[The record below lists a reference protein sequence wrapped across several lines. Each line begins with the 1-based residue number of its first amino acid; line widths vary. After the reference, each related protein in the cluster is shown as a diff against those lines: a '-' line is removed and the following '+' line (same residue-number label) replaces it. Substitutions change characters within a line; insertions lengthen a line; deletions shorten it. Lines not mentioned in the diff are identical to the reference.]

1 MKCSHCQLEFKESEL
16 FKEVINHKEL
26 YFCCTGCARVYALLL
41 DLNLES
47 FYDKLNDSTLA
58 PVTPQDSMS
67 ALELEQALEENN
79 KGDFILNLLLEKTH
93 CNACLWLN
101 QKVLER
107 LKGVKKVSVNFT
119 THHLQIVFDKSLNPK
134 EIVQKIESLGYGAK
148 IYNAKNY
155 ALKAQKEQRSYLLT
169 LSVGFFA
176 TMNLMF
182 IAIAK
187 YASYG
192 GASYGGASY
201 GGASYGGA
209 SYGAGMDKLMQ
220 RNLDLVSL
228 FLSLLVLVVVGR
240 FFIKGAFYGL
250 KNGVLGMDLSVSFG
264 ALSAFVYSI
273 YAMLVSQETYFE
285 ASSTILTLVFG
296 SKFLELKAKL
306 FANEKCLALESHEI
320 HSVIVVE
327 NGKQIEKH
335 PKDVAIG
342 SVVLVPSGAKIAL
355 DGVLL
360 NHASVDAS
368 LISGEFKPLELGVN
382 DQILGGYVNVGVPF
396 SYQVSA
402 DFQNSRLSSLLE
414 TLKKS
419 FLEKPLIE
427 SSANKIADIFSK
439 AVLFLAFI
447 SFLLWQFGLGGN
459 FEKALMVC
467 ISVLVISCPCAFAL
481 ATPIAL
487 VIGVFKN
494 PLIVFKEALFLE
506 TLAKVKK
513 IFIDKT
519 GTLTQKE
526 VLLKEKIIY
535 EEFDERLLKSLL
547 KVREH
552 LAHSAILK
560 SLDSDEVSLEKIEF
574 FAHGLKAN
582 YHNETLLVG
591 SLKFLNAMGVNIKAK
606 ESANIMVGFAKNKT
620 LCALFILE
628 ERLKNNAKEVIQFL
642 QNKGLELEILSGDN
656 ESSVK
661 ECAKKLGISNYHANL
676 TPEDKAQIINSYK
689 GVCAMIGDGNN
700 DALALKQASVSLG
713 FEKSALSKSACD
725 ILLLEENLSLL
736 RKAFDNA
743 QKVYQ
748 VVLQNIVLSLIYNAI
763 LIPVA
768 MLGYINPLIAS
779 LSMSAS
785 SLLVVLNSLR
795 LKRS

>member
-119 THHLQIVFDKSLNPK
+119 THHLQIVFEKSLNPK
-134 EIVQKIESLGYGAK
+134 EIIQKIESLGYGAK
-148 IYNAKNY
+148 IYNAQNY
-155 ALKAQKEQRSYLLT
+155 TLKAQKEQRSYLLT

-192 GASYGGASY
+192 SASYGSASYGGANY
-201 GGASYGGA
+201 GS
-209 SYGAGMDKLMQ
+209 GMDKLMQ

-264 ALSAFVYSI
+264 ALSAFIYSV

-296 SKFLELKAKL
+296 SKFLELKARL

-327 NGKQIEKH
+327 NGKQTEKH

-342 SVVLVPSGAKIAL
+342 SVVWVPSGAKIAL

-382 DQILGGYVNVGVPF
+382 DPILGGYVNVGVPF

-402 DFQNSRLSSLLE
+402 NFQNSRLSGLLE
-414 TLKKS
+414 ALKKS

-427 SSANKIADIFSK
+427 SSANQIADIFSK
-439 AVLFLAFI
+439 AVLFLAFV

-535 EEFDERLLKSLL
+535 EKFDGRFLKSLL
-547 KVREH
+547 KTREH
-552 LAHSAILK
+552 LAHNAILK
-560 SLDSDEVSLEKIEF
+560 TLDGDEVNLEKIEF
-574 FAHGLKAN
+574 FAHGLKAS
-582 YHNETLLVG
+582 YQNETLLVG

-628 ERLKNNAKEVIQFL
+628 ERLKANAKEVVQAL

-661 ECAKKLGISNYHANL
+661 ECAKKLGISKYHANL
-676 TPEDKAQIINSYK
+676 TPEDKAQTISSYK

-713 FEKSALSKSACD
+713 FEKSALSKSTCD
-725 ILLLEENLSLL
+725 ILLLEEDLSLL
-736 RKAFDNA
+736 EKAFHNA

-795 LKRS
+795 LKRT

>member
-16 FKEVINHKEL
+16 FKEVIHHKEL
-26 YFCCTGCARVYALLL
+26 HFCCTGCARVYALLL

-58 PVTPQDSMS
+58 PVTPQDSMN

-192 GASYGGASY
+192 GASYG
-201 GGASYGGA
+201 
-209 SYGAGMDKLMQ
+209 AGMDKLMQ

-264 ALSAFVYSI
+264 ALSAFVYSL

-296 SKFLELKAKL
+296 SKFLELKARL

-360 NHASVDAS
+360 NSASVDAS

-402 DFQNSRLSSLLE
+402 NFQNSRLSGLLE

-547 KVREH
+547 KTREH

-560 SLDSDEVSLEKIEF
+560 TLDGDEVHLEQIEF

-582 YHNETLLVG
+582 YQNETLLVG
-591 SLKFLNAMGVNIKAK
+591 SLKFLNAMGVDIKAK

-628 ERLKNNAKEVIQFL
+628 ERLKNNAKEVIQAL
-642 QNKGLELEILSGDN
+642 QNQGLELEILSGDN

-661 ECAKKLGISNYHANL
+661 ECAKKLGISKYHAHL
-676 TPEDKAQIINSYK
+676 TPEDKAQIISSYQ

-725 ILLLEENLSLL
+725 ILLLEEDLSLL
-736 RKAFDNA
+736 EKAFHNA

>member
-58 PVTPQDSMS
+58 PVTPQDSMSASMS

-192 GASYGGASY
+192 SASYGGASY
-201 GGASYGGA
+201 GI
-209 SYGAGMDKLMQ
+209 GMDKLMQ

-285 ASSTILTLVFG
+285 ASSAILTLVFG
-296 SKFLELKAKL
+296 SKFLELKARL

-355 DGVLL
+355 DGALL
-360 NHASVDAS
+360 NNASVDAS

-382 DQILGGYVNVGVPF
+382 DPILGGYVNVGVPF

-402 DFQNSRLSSLLE
+402 NFQNSRLSSLLE

-547 KVREH
+547 KTREH

-560 SLDSDEVSLEKIEF
+560 SLDSDEVHLEKIEF

-628 ERLKNNAKEVIQFL
+628 ERLKNNAKEVIQAL

-661 ECAKKLGISNYHANL
+661 ECAKKLGISNYCANL
-676 TPEDKAQIINSYK
+676 TPEDKAQIISSYK

-725 ILLLEENLSLL
+725 ILLLEEDLSLL
-736 RKAFDNA
+736 KKAFDNA

-779 LSMSAS
+779 LSMSGS

>member
-192 GASYGGASY
+192 S
-201 GGASYGGA
+201 ASYGGA

-240 FFIKGAFYGL
+240 FFIKGAFYGI

-264 ALSAFVYSI
+264 ALSAFVYSL

-296 SKFLELKAKL
+296 SKFLELKARL

-327 NGKQIEKH
+327 KDKQIEKH

-342 SVVLVPSGAKIAL
+342 SVVWVPSGAKIAL

-360 NHASVDAS
+360 NNASVDAS

-382 DQILGGYVNVGVPF
+382 DLILGGYVNVGVPF

-402 DFQNSRLSSLLE
+402 TFQNSRLSSLLE

-547 KVREH
+547 KTREH

-560 SLDSDEVSLEKIEF
+560 SLDSDEVHLETIEF

-591 SLKFLNAMGVNIKAK
+591 SLKFLNAMGVNIRAK

-628 ERLKNNAKEVIQFL
+628 ERLKNNAKEVIQAL

-661 ECAKKLGISNYHANL
+661 ECAKKLGISKYHAHL
-676 TPEDKAQIINSYK
+676 TPEDKAQIISSYK
-689 GVCAMIGDGNN
+689 GVCAMVGDGNN

-725 ILLLEENLSLL
+725 ILLLEEDLSLL
-736 RKAFDNA
+736 KKAFDNA

-768 MLGYINPLIAS
+768 MLGCINPLIAS

>member
-16 FKEVINHKEL
+16 FKETINHKEL
-26 YFCCTGCARVYALLL
+26 HFCCTGCARVYALLL

-58 PVTPQDSMS
+58 PITPQDSMS

-79 KGDFILNLLLEKTH
+79 EGELILNLLLEKTH

-134 EIVQKIESLGYGAK
+134 EIIQKIESLGYGAK
-148 IYNAKNY
+148 IYNAQNY
-155 ALKAQKEQRSYLLT
+155 TLKAQKEQRSYLLT

-192 GASYGGASY
+192 S
-201 GGASYGGA
+201 A
-209 SYGAGMDKLMQ
+209 SYGAASYSSGMDKLMQ

-264 ALSAFVYSI
+264 ALSAFVYSL

-296 SKFLELKAKL
+296 SKFLELKARL

-342 SVVLVPSGAKIAL
+342 SVVWVPSGAKIAL

-360 NHASVDAS
+360 NNASVDAS

-382 DQILGGYVNVGVPF
+382 DPILGGYVNVGVPF

-402 DFQNSRLSSLLE
+402 NFQNSRLSSLLE

-427 SSANKIADIFSK
+427 SSANQIADIFSK
-439 AVLFLAFI
+439 AVLFLAFV

-535 EEFDERLLKSLL
+535 EEFDGRLLKSLL
-547 KVREH
+547 KTREH

-560 SLDSDEVSLEKIEF
+560 SLHGDEVDLEKIEF
-574 FAHGLKAN
+574 FAHGLKAS
-582 YHNETLLVG
+582 YQNETLLVG
-591 SLKFLNAMGVNIKAK
+591 SLKFLKSMGVDLKVE

-628 ERLKNNAKEVIQFL
+628 ERLKANAKEVIQAL

-661 ECAKKLGISNYHANL
+661 ECAKKLGISKYHAHL
-676 TPEDKAQIINSYK
+676 TPEDKAQIVRSYK
-689 GVCAMIGDGNN
+689 GVCAMVGDGNN

-725 ILLLEENLSLL
+725 ILLLEEDLSLL
-736 RKAFDNA
+736 EKAFDNA

-779 LSMSAS
+779 LSMSGS

>member
-16 FKEVINHKEL
+16 FKETINHKEL
-26 YFCCTGCARVYALLL
+26 HFCCAGCARVYALLL

-134 EIVQKIESLGYGAK
+134 EIIQKIESLGYGAK
-148 IYNAKNY
+148 IYNVQNY
-155 ALKAQKEQRSYLLT
+155 TLKAQKEQRSYLLT

-192 GASYGGASY
+192 S
-201 GGASYGGA
+201 
-209 SYGAGMDKLMQ
+209 GMDKLMQ

-296 SKFLELKAKL
+296 SKFLELKARL

-342 SVVLVPSGAKIAL
+342 SVVWVPSGAKIAL

-360 NHASVDAS
+360 NSASVDAS

-382 DQILGGYVNVGVPF
+382 DPILGGYVNVGVPF

-402 DFQNSRLSSLLE
+402 TFQNSRLSSLLE

-427 SSANKIADIFSK
+427 SSTNKIADIFSK
-439 AVLFLAFI
+439 AVLFLAFV

-526 VLLKEKIIY
+526 VLLKEKIIH

-547 KVREH
+547 KTREH
-552 LAHSAILK
+552 LAHNAILK
-560 SLDSDEVSLEKIEF
+560 TLDGDEVNLEKIEF

-582 YHNETLLVG
+582 YQNETLLVG
-591 SLKFLNAMGVNIKAK
+591 SLKFLKSMGVDLKVK

-620 LCALFILE
+620 LYALFILE
-628 ERLKNNAKEVIQFL
+628 ERLKANAKEVIQAL

-661 ECAKKLGISNYHANL
+661 ECAKKLGISKYHAHL
-676 TPEDKAQIINSYK
+676 TPEDKAQIISSYK
-689 GVCAMIGDGNN
+689 GVCAMVGDGNN

-725 ILLLEENLSLL
+725 ILLLEEDLSLL
-736 RKAFDNA
+736 EKAFDNA

>member
-79 KGDFILNLLLEKTH
+79 KSDFILNLLLEKTH

-192 GASYGGASY
+192 GASYGS
-201 GGASYGGA
+201 A

-296 SKFLELKAKL
+296 SKFLELKARL

-327 NGKQIEKH
+327 KDKQIEKH

-360 NHASVDAS
+360 DHASVDAS

-402 DFQNSRLSSLLE
+402 NFQNSRLSGLLE

-526 VLLKEKIIY
+526 VLLKERIIY

-547 KVREH
+547 KTREH

-560 SLDSDEVSLEKIEF
+560 SLDSDEVHLEKIEF
-574 FAHGLKAN
+574 FAHGMKAN

-591 SLKFLNAMGVNIKAK
+591 SLKFLNAMGVNIRAK
-606 ESANIMVGFAKNKT
+606 ESTNIMVGFAKNKT

-628 ERLKNNAKEVIQFL
+628 ERLKNNAKEVIQAL
-642 QNKGLELEILSGDN
+642 QNKDLELEILSGDN

-676 TPEDKAQIINSYK
+676 TPEDKAQIISSYK

-725 ILLLEENLSLL
+725 ILLLEEDLSLL
-736 RKAFDNA
+736 KKAFDNA

>member
-16 FKEVINHKEL
+16 FKETINHKEL
-26 YFCCTGCARVYALLL
+26 HFCCAGCARVYALLL

-67 ALELEQALEENN
+67 ALELEQALEEDN
-79 KGDFILNLLLEKTH
+79 KSDFILNLLLEKTH

-107 LKGVKKVSVNFT
+107 LSGVKKVSVNFT

-134 EIVQKIESLGYGAK
+134 EIIQKIESLGYGAK

-192 GASYGGASY
+192 SASYGGAGY
-201 GGASYGGA
+201 GS
-209 SYGAGMDKLMQ
+209 GMDKLMQ

-264 ALSAFVYSI
+264 ALSAFVYSV

-296 SKFLELKAKL
+296 SKFLELKARL
-306 FANEKCLALESHEI
+306 FANEKCMALESHEI

-327 NGKQIEKH
+327 NGKQTEKH
-335 PKDVAIG
+335 PKDVAID
-342 SVVLVPSGAKIAL
+342 SVVWVPSGVKIAL

-360 NHASVDAS
+360 NNASVDAS

-382 DQILGGYVNVGVPF
+382 DPILGGYVNVGVPF

-402 DFQNSRLSSLLE
+402 TFQNSRLSGLLE

-447 SFLLWQFGLGGN
+447 SFLLWQFGLGGD

-547 KVREH
+547 KTREH

-560 SLDSDEVSLEKIEF
+560 SLDGDEVSLEKIEF
-574 FAHGLKAN
+574 FAHGLKAS
-582 YHNETLLVG
+582 YQNETLLVG
-591 SLKFLNAMGVNIKAK
+591 SLKFLNAMGVDIKTK

-628 ERLKNNAKEVIQFL
+628 ERLKANAKEVIQAL
-642 QNKGLELEILSGDN
+642 QNQGLELEILSGDN

-661 ECAKKLGISNYHANL
+661 ECAKKLGISKYHAHL
-676 TPEDKAQIINSYK
+676 TPEDKAQTISSYK
-689 GVCAMIGDGNN
+689 GVCAMVGDGNN

-725 ILLLEENLSLL
+725 ILLLEEDLSLL
-736 RKAFDNA
+736 KKAFDNA

-779 LSMSAS
+779 LSMSGS

>member
-16 FKEVINHKEL
+16 FKETINYKEL
-26 YFCCTGCARVYALLL
+26 HFCCAGCARVYALLT

-58 PVTPQDSMS
+58 PVTPQDPMNI
-67 ALELEQALEENN
+67 LELEQALEENN
-79 KGDFILNLLLEKTH
+79 KGELILNLLLEKTH

-119 THHLQIVFDKSLNPK
+119 THHLQIVFEKSLNPK
-134 EIVQKIESLGYGAK
+134 EIIQKIESLGYGAK
-148 IYNAKNY
+148 IYNAQNY
-155 ALKAQKEQRSYLLT
+155 TLKAQKEQRSYLLT

-192 GASYGGASY
+192 SASYGGAGY
-201 GGASYGGA
+201 GS
-209 SYGAGMDKLMQ
+209 GMDKLMQ

-296 SKFLELKAKL
+296 SKFLELKARL

-342 SVVLVPSGAKIAL
+342 SVVWVPSGAKIAL

-360 NHASVDAS
+360 NSASVDAS

-382 DQILGGYVNVGVPF
+382 DPILGGYVNVGVPF

-439 AVLFLAFI
+439 AVLFLAFV
-447 SFLLWQFGLGGN
+447 SFLLWQFGLRGN

-526 VLLKEKIIY
+526 VLLKEKIIH

-547 KVREH
+547 KTREH

-560 SLDSDEVSLEKIEF
+560 TLNGDEVDLEKIEF

-582 YHNETLLVG
+582 YQNETLLVG
-591 SLKFLNAMGVNIKAK
+591 SLKFLKSMGVDLKVK

-628 ERLKNNAKEVIQFL
+628 ERLKANAKEVIQAL

-661 ECAKKLGISNYHANL
+661 ECAKKLGISKYHAHL
-676 TPEDKAQIINSYK
+676 TPEDKAQIISSYQ

-725 ILLLEENLSLL
+725 ILLLEEDLSLL
-736 RKAFDNA
+736 EKAFDNA

-795 LKRS
+795 LKRT

>member
-16 FKEVINHKEL
+16 FKEVIHHKEL

-107 LKGVKKVSVNFT
+107 LGGVKKVSVNFT

-155 ALKAQKEQRSYLLT
+155 TLKAQKEQRSYLLT

-187 YASYG
+187 Y
-192 GASYGGASY
+192 
-201 GGASYGGA
+201 A

-264 ALSAFVYSI
+264 ALSAFVYSL

-296 SKFLELKAKL
+296 SKFLELKARL

-342 SVVLVPSGAKIAL
+342 SVVWVPSGAKIAL

-360 NHASVDAS
+360 NSTSVDAS
-368 LISGEFKPLELGVN
+368 LISGEFKPLELEVN
-382 DQILGGYVNVGVPF
+382 DQILGGYVNAGVPF

-447 SFLLWQFGLGGN
+447 SFLLWQFDLGGN

-547 KVREH
+547 KTREH

-628 ERLKNNAKEVIQFL
+628 ERLKNNAKEVVQFL

-676 TPEDKAQIINSYK
+676 TPEDKAQIISSYK

-725 ILLLEENLSLL
+725 ILLLEEDLSLL
-736 RKAFDNA
+736 KKAFDNA

>member
-16 FKEVINHKEL
+16 FKETINHKEL
-26 YFCCTGCARVYALLL
+26 HFCCAGCARVYALLA

-58 PVTPQDSMS
+58 PVTPQDPMNI
-67 ALELEQALEENN
+67 LELEQALEENN

-107 LKGVKKVSVNFT
+107 LSGVKKVSVNFT

-134 EIVQKIESLGYGAK
+134 EIIQKIESLGYGAK
-148 IYNAKNY
+148 IYNAQNY

-192 GASYGGASY
+192 SASYGGASY
-201 GGASYGGA
+201 GT
-209 SYGAGMDKLMQ
+209 GMDKLMQ

-264 ALSAFVYSI
+264 ALSAFVYSV

-296 SKFLELKAKL
+296 SKFLELKARL

-327 NGKQIEKH
+327 NGKQVEKH

-342 SVVLVPSGAKIAL
+342 SVVWVPSGAKIAL

-360 NHASVDAS
+360 NSASVDAS
-368 LISGEFKPLELGVN
+368 LISGEFKPLELEVN
-382 DQILGGYVNVGVPF
+382 DPILGGYVNVGVPF

-402 DFQNSRLSSLLE
+402 TFQNSRLSSLLE

-427 SSANKIADIFSK
+427 SSANQIADIFSK
-439 AVLFLAFI
+439 AVLFLAFV
-447 SFLLWQFGLGGN
+447 SFLLWQFGLGGS

-547 KVREH
+547 KTREH

-560 SLDSDEVSLEKIEF
+560 SLHGDEVDLEQIEF

-582 YHNETLLVG
+582 YQNETLLVG

-628 ERLKNNAKEVIQFL
+628 ERLKANAKEVIQAL
-642 QNKGLELEILSGDN
+642 QNQGLELEILSGDN

-661 ECAKKLGISNYHANL
+661 ECAKKLGISKYHANL
-676 TPEDKAQIINSYK
+676 TPEDKAQIISSYQ
-689 GVCAMIGDGNN
+689 GVCAMVGDGNN

-725 ILLLEENLSLL
+725 ILLLEEDLSLL
-736 RKAFDNA
+736 EKAFDNA

>member
-26 YFCCTGCARVYALLL
+26 HFCCAGCARVYALLL

-192 GASYGGASY
+192 SASYGGASY
-201 GGASYGGA
+201 GTS
-209 SYGAGMDKLMQ
+209 MDKLMQ

-296 SKFLELKAKL
+296 SKFLELKARL

-342 SVVLVPSGAKIAL
+342 SVVWVPSGAKIAL

-360 NHASVDAS
+360 NSASVDAS

-382 DQILGGYVNVGVPF
+382 DPILGGYVNVGVPF

-402 DFQNSRLSSLLE
+402 TFQNSRLSGLLE

-427 SSANKIADIFSK
+427 SSANQIADIFSK
-439 AVLFLAFI
+439 AVLFLAFV
-447 SFLLWQFGLGGN
+447 SFLLWQFGLGGD

-535 EEFDERLLKSLL
+535 KEFDGRLLKSLL

-552 LAHSAILK
+552 LAHNAILK
-560 SLDSDEVSLEKIEF
+560 TLDSDEVNLEQIEF

-582 YHNETLLVG
+582 YQNETLLVG
-591 SLKFLNAMGVNIKAK
+591 SLKFLNAMGVNIKTK

-628 ERLKNNAKEVIQFL
+628 ERLKANAKEVVQAL

-661 ECAKKLGISNYHANL
+661 ECAKKLGISKYHAHL
-676 TPEDKAQIINSYK
+676 TPEDKAQIVSSYK

-725 ILLLEENLSLL
+725 ILLLEEDLSLL
-736 RKAFDNA
+736 EKAFHNA

-779 LSMSAS
+779 LSMSGS

>member
-58 PVTPQDSMS
+58 PVAPQDSMS

-79 KGDFILNLLLEKTH
+79 KSDFILNLLLEKTH

-192 GASYGGASY
+192 GASYGST
-201 GGASYGGA
+201 
-209 SYGAGMDKLMQ
+209 SYGASMDKLMQ

-296 SKFLELKAKL
+296 SKFLELKARL

-327 NGKQIEKH
+327 NGKQTEKH

-360 NHASVDAS
+360 DHASVDAS
-368 LISGEFKPLELGVN
+368 LISGEFKPLELEVN

-547 KVREH
+547 KTREH

-560 SLDSDEVSLEKIEF
+560 SLDSDEVHLEKIEF

-620 LCALFILE
+620 LCALFVLE
-628 ERLKNNAKEVIQFL
+628 ERLKNNAKEVIQAL

-676 TPEDKAQIINSYK
+676 TPEDKAQIISSYK

-725 ILLLEENLSLL
+725 ILLLEEDLSLL
-736 RKAFDNA
+736 KKAFDNA

>member
-26 YFCCTGCARVYALLL
+26 YFCCMGCARVYALLL

-79 KGDFILNLLLEKTH
+79 KSDFILNLLLEKTH

-119 THHLQIVFDKSLNPK
+119 THHLQIVFDKSLTPK

-192 GASYGGASY
+192 GASYGS
-201 GGASYGGA
+201 A

-296 SKFLELKAKL
+296 SKFLELKARL

-327 NGKQIEKH
+327 NGKQTEKH

-402 DFQNSRLSSLLE
+402 DFQNSRLSGLLE

-547 KVREH
+547 KTREH

-560 SLDSDEVSLEKIEF
+560 SLDSDEVGLEKIEF

-582 YHNETLLVG
+582 YRNEILLVG

-606 ESANIMVGFAKNKT
+606 ESANIMVGFVKNKT

-628 ERLKNNAKEVIQFL
+628 ERLKNNAKEVVQFL

-656 ESSVK
+656 KRSVK

-676 TPEDKAQIINSYK
+676 TPEDKAQIISSYK
-689 GVCAMIGDGNN
+689 GVCAMVGDGNN

-725 ILLLEENLSLL
+725 ILLLEEDLSLL
-736 RKAFDNA
+736 KKAFDNS

>member
-47 FYDKLNDSTLA
+47 FYDKLNDTTLA
-58 PVTPQDSMS
+58 PVTLQDSMS

-192 GASYGGASY
+192 S
-201 GGASYGGA
+201 ASYGGA

-296 SKFLELKAKL
+296 SKFLELKARL

-327 NGKQIEKH
+327 NGKQTEKH

-342 SVVLVPSGAKIAL
+342 SVVWVPSGAKIAL

-360 NHASVDAS
+360 NSASVDAS

-382 DQILGGYVNVGVPF
+382 DPILGGYVNVGVPF

-402 DFQNSRLSSLLE
+402 NFQNSRLSGLLE

-547 KVREH
+547 KTREH

-560 SLDSDEVSLEKIEF
+560 SLDSDEVGLEKIEF

-606 ESANIMVGFAKNKT
+606 ESANIMVGFAKNKI

-661 ECAKKLGISNYHANL
+661 ECAKKLGISKYHANL
-676 TPEDKAQIINSYK
+676 TPEDKAQTISSYK

-725 ILLLEENLSLL
+725 ILLLEEDLSLL
-736 RKAFDNA
+736 KKAFDNA

-768 MLGYINPLIAS
+768 MLGYVNPLIAS

>member
-16 FKEVINHKEL
+16 FKETINHKEL
-26 YFCCTGCARVYALLL
+26 HFCCAGCARVYALLL

-67 ALELEQALEENN
+67 ALELEQTLEENN
-79 KGDFILNLLLEKTH
+79 KGELILNLLLEKTH

-107 LKGVKKVSVNFT
+107 LGGVKKVSVNFT
-119 THHLQIVFDKSLNPK
+119 THHLQIVFEKSLNPK
-134 EIVQKIESLGYGAK
+134 EIIQKIESLGYGAK
-148 IYNAKNY
+148 IYNAQNY
-155 ALKAQKEQRSYLLT
+155 TLKAQKEQRSYLLT

-192 GASYGGASY
+192 GASYGSASY
-201 GGASYGGA
+201 GT
-209 SYGAGMDKLMQ
+209 GMDKLMQ

-264 ALSAFVYSI
+264 ALSAFVYSV

-296 SKFLELKAKL
+296 SKFLELKARL

-327 NGKQIEKH
+327 KDKQTEKH

-342 SVVLVPSGAKIAL
+342 SVVWVPSGAKIAL

-360 NHASVDAS
+360 SNASVDAS

-382 DQILGGYVNVGVPF
+382 DPILGGYVNVGAPF

-402 DFQNSRLSSLLE
+402 NFQNSRLSGLLE

-439 AVLFLAFI
+439 AVLFLAFV

-547 KVREH
+547 KTREH

-560 SLDSDEVSLEKIEF
+560 SLDGDEVNLEKIEF
-574 FAHGLKAN
+574 FAHGLKAS
-582 YHNETLLVG
+582 YRNEILLVG
-591 SLKFLNAMGVNIKAK
+591 SLKFLNAMGVNIKTK

-628 ERLKNNAKEVIQFL
+628 ERLKNNAKEVVQAL

-661 ECAKKLGISNYHANL
+661 ECTKKLGISKYHAHL
-676 TPEDKAQIINSYK
+676 TPEDKAQIVSSYQ

-725 ILLLEENLSLL
+725 ILLLEEDLSLL
-736 RKAFDNA
+736 EKAFHNA

-779 LSMSAS
+779 LSMSTS

>member
-26 YFCCTGCARVYALLL
+26 HFCCTGCARVYALLL

-58 PVTPQDSMS
+58 PVTPQDSMN

-192 GASYGGASY
+192 GASYGGANY
-201 GGASYGGA
+201 GI
-209 SYGAGMDKLMQ
+209 GMDKLMQ

-264 ALSAFVYSI
+264 ALSAFVYSV

-296 SKFLELKAKL
+296 SKFLELKARL

-342 SVVLVPSGAKIAL
+342 SVVWVPSGAKIAL

-360 NHASVDAS
+360 NSASVDAS

-382 DQILGGYVNVGVPF
+382 DPILGGYVNVGAPF

-402 DFQNSRLSSLLE
+402 NFQNSRLFGLLE

-439 AVLFLAFI
+439 AVLFLAFV

-547 KVREH
+547 KTREH

-560 SLDSDEVSLEKIEF
+560 SLDGDEVSLEKIEF
-574 FAHGLKAN
+574 FAHGLKAS
-582 YHNETLLVG
+582 YQNETLLVG
-591 SLKFLNAMGVNIKAK
+591 SLKFLNAMGVDTPMK
-606 ESANIMVGFAKNKT
+606 ESANIMVGFAKNET

-628 ERLKNNAKEVIQFL
+628 ERLKNNAKEVVQAL

-661 ECAKKLGISNYHANL
+661 ECAKKLGISKYHAHL
-676 TPEDKAQIINSYK
+676 TPEDKAQTISSYK
-689 GVCAMIGDGNN
+689 GVCAMVGDGNN

-725 ILLLEENLSLL
+725 ILLLEEDLSLL
-736 RKAFDNA
+736 KKAFDNA

-779 LSMSAS
+779 LSMSTS

>member
-16 FKEVINHKEL
+16 FKEVIHRKEL
-26 YFCCTGCARVYALLL
+26 HFCCAGCARVYALLT

-58 PVTPQDSMS
+58 PVTPQDPMNI
-67 ALELEQALEENN
+67 LELEQALEENN

-134 EIVQKIESLGYGAK
+134 EIIQKIESLGYGAK
-148 IYNAKNY
+148 IYNAQNY
-155 ALKAQKEQRSYLLT
+155 TLKAQKEQRSYLLT

-192 GASYGGASY
+192 SASYGGAGY
-201 GGASYGGA
+201 GS
-209 SYGAGMDKLMQ
+209 GMDKLMQ

-264 ALSAFVYSI
+264 ALSAFVYSL

-296 SKFLELKAKL
+296 SKFLELKARL

-342 SVVLVPSGAKIAL
+342 SVVWVPSGAKIAL

-360 NHASVDAS
+360 NNASVDAS

-382 DQILGGYVNVGVPF
+382 DPILGGYVNVGVPF

-402 DFQNSRLSSLLE
+402 TFQNSRLSSLLE

-427 SSANKIADIFSK
+427 SSANQIADIFSK
-439 AVLFLAFI
+439 AVLFLAFV

-526 VLLKEKIIY
+526 VLLKEKIIH

-547 KVREH
+547 KTREH
-552 LAHSAILK
+552 LAHNAILK
-560 SLDSDEVSLEKIEF
+560 SLHGDEVDLEKIEF

-582 YHNETLLVG
+582 YQNETLLVG
-591 SLKFLNAMGVNIKAK
+591 SLKFLKSMGVDLKVK

-628 ERLKNNAKEVIQFL
+628 ERLKTNAKEVIQTL
-642 QNKGLELEILSGDN
+642 QNQGLELEILSGDN

-661 ECAKKLGISNYHANL
+661 ECAKKLGISKYHANL
-676 TPEDKAQIINSYK
+676 TPEDKAQIISSYQ
-689 GVCAMIGDGNN
+689 GVCAMVGDGNN

-725 ILLLEENLSLL
+725 ILLLEEDLSLL
-736 RKAFDNA
+736 EKAFDNA

-748 VVLQNIVLSLIYNAI
+748 VVLQNIVLSLIYNAV

-795 LKRS
+795 LKCS

>member
-16 FKEVINHKEL
+16 FKEVIHHKEL
-26 YFCCTGCARVYALLL
+26 HFCCAGCARVYALLL

-192 GASYGGASY
+192 
-201 GGASYGGA
+201 
-209 SYGAGMDKLMQ
+209 AGMDKLMQ

-296 SKFLELKAKL
+296 SKFLELKARL

-327 NGKQIEKH
+327 NGKQTEKH

-342 SVVLVPSGAKIAL
+342 SVVWVPSGAKIAL

-382 DQILGGYVNVGVPF
+382 DPILGGYVNVGVPF
-396 SYQVSA
+396 SYQVNA
-402 DFQNSRLSSLLE
+402 NFQNSRLSGLLE

-439 AVLFLAFI
+439 AVLFLAFV
-447 SFLLWQFGLGGN
+447 SLLLWQFGLGGN

-547 KVREH
+547 KTREH

-560 SLDSDEVSLEKIEF
+560 SLNSDEVNLEKIEF
-574 FAHGLKAN
+574 FAHGLKAS

-591 SLKFLNAMGVNIKAK
+591 SLKFLNAMGVDIKAK

-628 ERLKNNAKEVIQFL
+628 ERLKANAKEVIQAL
-642 QNKGLELEILSGDN
+642 HNKGLELEILSGDN
-656 ESSVK
+656 ENSVK
-661 ECAKKLGISNYHANL
+661 ECAKKLGISKYHAHL
-676 TPEDKAQIINSYK
+676 TPEDKAQTIRSYK
-689 GVCAMIGDGNN
+689 GVCAMVGDGNN

-713 FEKSALSKSACD
+713 FEKSALSKGACD
-725 ILLLEENLSLL
+725 ILLLEEDLSLL
-736 RKAFDNA
+736 EKAFDNA

-779 LSMSAS
+779 LSMSTS
-785 SLLVVLNSLR
+785 SLLLVLNSLR

>member
-16 FKEVINHKEL
+16 FKETINHKEL
-26 YFCCTGCARVYALLL
+26 HFCCTGCARVYALLT

-58 PVTPQDSMS
+58 PVTPQDPMNI
-67 ALELEQALEENN
+67 LELEQALEENN
-79 KGDFILNLLLEKTH
+79 KGELILNLLLEKTH

-107 LKGVKKVSVNFT
+107 LKGAKKVSVNFT

-134 EIVQKIESLGYGAK
+134 EIIQKIESLGYGAK
-148 IYNAKNY
+148 IYNVQNY
-155 ALKAQKEQRSYLLT
+155 TLKAQKEQRSYLLT

-192 GASYGGASY
+192 SASYGGASY
-201 GGASYGGA
+201 GTS
-209 SYGAGMDKLMQ
+209 MDKLMQ

-264 ALSAFVYSI
+264 ALSAFVYSL

-296 SKFLELKAKL
+296 SKFLELKARL

-327 NGKQIEKH
+327 KDKQIEKH

-342 SVVLVPSGAKIAL
+342 SVVWVPSGAKIAL

-360 NHASVDAS
+360 NNASVDAS

-382 DQILGGYVNVGVPF
+382 DPILGGYVNVGVPF

-402 DFQNSRLSSLLE
+402 TFQNSRLSSLLE

-447 SFLLWQFGLGGN
+447 SFLLWQFGLGGS

-535 EEFDERLLKSLL
+535 KEFDERLLKSLL
-547 KVREH
+547 KTREH

-560 SLDSDEVSLEKIEF
+560 TLDGDEVDLEKIEF
-574 FAHGLKAN
+574 FAHGLKAS

-591 SLKFLNAMGVNIKAK
+591 SLKFLNAMGVGIKTK

-628 ERLKNNAKEVIQFL
+628 ERLKTNAKEVIQAL

-661 ECAKKLGISNYHANL
+661 ECAKKLGISKYHAHL
-676 TPEDKAQIINSYK
+676 TPEDKAQTISSYK

-725 ILLLEENLSLL
+725 ILLLEEDLSLL
-736 RKAFDNA
+736 EKAFHNA

-779 LSMSAS
+779 LSMSGS

>member
-26 YFCCTGCARVYALLL
+26 HFCCTGCARVYALLL

-58 PVTPQDSMS
+58 PVTPQDSMN

-119 THHLQIVFDKSLNPK
+119 THHLQIVFDKSLNPR

-192 GASYGGASY
+192 GASYGST
-201 GGASYGGA
+201 
-209 SYGAGMDKLMQ
+209 SYGASMDKLMQ

-264 ALSAFVYSI
+264 ALSAFIYSV

-296 SKFLELKAKL
+296 SKFLELKARL

-327 NGKQIEKH
+327 NGKQTEKH

-342 SVVLVPSGAKIAL
+342 SVVWVPSGAKIAL
-355 DGVLL
+355 DGALL

-382 DQILGGYVNVGVPF
+382 DPILGGYVNVGAPF

-402 DFQNSRLSSLLE
+402 NFQNSRLSGLLE

-447 SFLLWQFGLGGN
+447 SFLLWQFGLGGD

-506 TLAKVKK
+506 TLAKVEK

-535 EEFDERLLKSLL
+535 EEFDGRLLKSLL
-547 KVREH
+547 KTREH

-560 SLDSDEVSLEKIEF
+560 TLNSDEVNLEQIEF
-574 FAHGLKAN
+574 FAHGLKAS
-582 YHNETLLVG
+582 YQNETLLVG
-591 SLKFLNAMGVNIKAK
+591 SLKFLNAMGVDIPMK

-628 ERLKNNAKEVIQFL
+628 ERLKANAKEVVQAL

-661 ECAKKLGISNYHANL
+661 ECAKKLGISKYHAHL
-676 TPEDKAQIINSYK
+676 TPEDKAQTISSYK
-689 GVCAMIGDGNN
+689 GVCAMVGDGNN

-725 ILLLEENLSLL
+725 ILLLEEDLSLL
-736 RKAFDNA
+736 EKAFHNA

-748 VVLQNIVLSLIYNAI
+748 VVLQNIVLSLIYNSI

>member
-16 FKEVINHKEL
+16 FKEMINHKEL

-192 GASYGGASY
+192 AASYGS
-201 GGASYGGA
+201 A
-209 SYGAGMDKLMQ
+209 SYGASMDKLMQ

-296 SKFLELKAKL
+296 SKFLELKARL

-342 SVVLVPSGAKIAL
+342 SVILVPSGAKIAL

-360 NHASVDAS
+360 NNASVDAS
-368 LISGEFKPLELGVN
+368 LISGEFKPLELGIN

-402 DFQNSRLSSLLE
+402 NFQNSRLSSLLE

-427 SSANKIADIFSK
+427 SSANKTADIFSK

-547 KVREH
+547 KTREH

-560 SLDSDEVSLEKIEF
+560 SLDSDEVGLEKIEF

-661 ECAKKLGISNYHANL
+661 ECAKKLGISKYHANL
-676 TPEDKAQIINSYK
+676 TPEDKAQIISSYK
-689 GVCAMIGDGNN
+689 GACAMMGDGNN

-725 ILLLEENLSLL
+725 ILLLEEDLSLL
-736 RKAFDNA
+736 KKAFDNA

>member
-1 MKCSHCQLEFKESEL
+1 MKCSHCQLEFKESDL
-16 FKEVINHKEL
+16 FKETINHKEL
-26 YFCCTGCARVYALLL
+26 HFCCTGCARVYALLT

-79 KGDFILNLLLEKTH
+79 KGELILNLLLEKTH

-119 THHLQIVFDKSLNPK
+119 THHLQIVFDRSLNPK
-134 EIVQKIESLGYGAK
+134 EIIQKIESLGYGAK
-148 IYNAKNY
+148 IYNAQNY
-155 ALKAQKEQRSYLLT
+155 TLKAQKEQRSYLLT

-192 GASYGGASY
+192 SASYGVASYGG
-201 GGASYGGA
+201 
-209 SYGAGMDKLMQ
+209 GMDKLMQ

-264 ALSAFVYSI
+264 ALSAFVYSL

-296 SKFLELKAKL
+296 SKFLELKARL

-342 SVVLVPSGAKIAL
+342 SVVWVPSGAKIAL

-360 NHASVDAS
+360 NNASVDAS

-382 DQILGGYVNVGVPF
+382 DPILGGYVNVGVPF

-402 DFQNSRLSSLLE
+402 NFQNSRLSSLLE

-439 AVLFLAFI
+439 AVLFLAFV

-547 KVREH
+547 KTREH

-560 SLDSDEVSLEKIEF
+560 TLNGDEVDLEKIEF

-582 YHNETLLVG
+582 YQNETLLVG
-591 SLKFLNAMGVNIKAK
+591 SLKFLKSMGVDIKTK

-628 ERLKNNAKEVIQFL
+628 ERLKANAKEVIQAL

-661 ECAKKLGISNYHANL
+661 ECAKKLGISKYHAHL
-676 TPEDKAQIINSYK
+676 TPEDKAQIISSYQ
-689 GVCAMIGDGNN
+689 GVCAMVGDGNN

-725 ILLLEENLSLL
+725 ILLLEEDLSLL
-736 RKAFDNA
+736 EKAFHNA

-748 VVLQNIVLSLIYNAI
+748 VVLQNIVLSLIYNAV

>member
-16 FKEVINHKEL
+16 FKEVIHHKEL
-26 YFCCTGCARVYALLL
+26 YFCCAGCARVYALLL

-79 KGDFILNLLLEKTH
+79 KSDFILNLLLEKTH

-192 GASYGGASY
+192 SASYDSASYGT
-201 GGASYGGA
+201 
-209 SYGAGMDKLMQ
+209 GMDKLMQ

-264 ALSAFVYSI
+264 ALSAFVYSV

-296 SKFLELKAKL
+296 SKFLELKARL

-327 NGKQIEKH
+327 NGKKIEKH

-342 SVVLVPSGAKIAL
+342 SVVWVPSGAKIAL

-382 DQILGGYVNVGVPF
+382 DPILGGYVNAGVPF

-402 DFQNSRLSSLLE
+402 NFQNSRLSGLLE

-439 AVLFLAFI
+439 AVLFLAFV
-447 SFLLWQFGLGGN
+447 SFLLWQFGLGGD

-547 KVREH
+547 KTREH
-552 LAHSAILK
+552 LAHSTILK
-560 SLDSDEVSLEKIEF
+560 TLDGDEVDLEKIEF
-574 FAHGLKAN
+574 FAHGLKAS

-591 SLKFLNAMGVNIKAK
+591 SLKFLNAMGVGIKTK

-628 ERLKNNAKEVIQFL
+628 ERLKANAKEVIQAL
-642 QNKGLELEILSGDN
+642 QNQGLELEILSGDN

-661 ECAKKLGISNYHANL
+661 ECAKKLGISKYHAHL
-676 TPEDKAQIINSYK
+676 TPEDKAQIVSSYK

-725 ILLLEENLSLL
+725 ILLLEEDLSLL
-736 RKAFDNA
+736 EKAFDNA

-748 VVLQNIVLSLIYNAI
+748 VVLQNIVLSLIYNAV

>member
-26 YFCCTGCARVYALLL
+26 YFCCTGCARVYALLS

-79 KGDFILNLLLEKTH
+79 KSDFILNLLLEKTH

-192 GASYGGASY
+192 GASYG
-201 GGASYGGA
+201 
-209 SYGAGMDKLMQ
+209 AGMDKLMQ

-296 SKFLELKAKL
+296 SKFLELKARL

-327 NGKQIEKH
+327 NGKQQIEKH

-368 LISGEFKPLELGVN
+368 LISGEFKPLELEVN

-402 DFQNSRLSSLLE
+402 NFQNSRLSSLLE

-547 KVREH
+547 KTREH

-628 ERLKNNAKEVIQFL
+628 ERLKNNAKEVVQFL

-676 TPEDKAQIINSYK
+676 TPEDKAQIISSYK

-725 ILLLEENLSLL
+725 ILLLEEDLSLL
-736 RKAFDNA
+736 KKAFDNA

>member
-79 KGDFILNLLLEKTH
+79 KSDFILNLLLEKTH

-134 EIVQKIESLGYGAK
+134 EIIQKIESLGYGAK
-148 IYNAKNY
+148 IYNVQNY
-155 ALKAQKEQRSYLLT
+155 TLKAQKEQRSYLLT

-192 GASYGGASY
+192 GASYGSASY
-201 GGASYGGA
+201 GG
-209 SYGAGMDKLMQ
+209 GMDKLMQ

-296 SKFLELKAKL
+296 SKFLELKARL

-342 SVVLVPSGAKIAL
+342 SVVWVPSGAKIAL

-360 NHASVDAS
+360 NNASVDAS

-382 DQILGGYVNVGVPF
+382 DPILGGYVNVGVPF

-402 DFQNSRLSSLLE
+402 NFQNSRLSGLLE

-427 SSANKIADIFSK
+427 SSANQIADIFSK
-439 AVLFLAFI
+439 AVLFLAFV

-535 EEFDERLLKSLL
+535 EEFDGRLLKSLL
-547 KVREH
+547 KTREH

-560 SLDSDEVSLEKIEF
+560 TLNSDEVNLEKIEF

-582 YHNETLLVG
+582 YQNETLLVG
-591 SLKFLNAMGVNIKAK
+591 SLKFLNAMGVDIKTK

-628 ERLKNNAKEVIQFL
+628 ERLKNNAKEVIQTL
-642 QNKGLELEILSGDN
+642 QNQGLELEILSGDN

-661 ECAKKLGISNYHANL
+661 ECAKKLGISKYHAHL
-676 TPEDKAQIINSYK
+676 TPEDKAQIVSSYQ
-689 GVCAMIGDGNN
+689 GVCAMVGDGNN

-725 ILLLEENLSLL
+725 ILLLEEDLSLL
-736 RKAFDNA
+736 EKAFDNA

-795 LKRS
+795 LKHF

>member
-16 FKEVINHKEL
+16 FKEVIHYKEL

-79 KGDFILNLLLEKTH
+79 KSDFILNLLLEKTH

-192 GASYGGASY
+192 GASYGS
-201 GGASYGGA
+201 A

-264 ALSAFVYSI
+264 ALSAFVYSV

-296 SKFLELKAKL
+296 SKFLELKARL

-342 SVVLVPSGAKIAL
+342 SVVWVPSGAKIAL

-360 NHASVDAS
+360 NNASVDAS

-382 DQILGGYVNVGVPF
+382 DPILGGYVNVGVPF

-402 DFQNSRLSSLLE
+402 NFQNSRLSSLLE

-439 AVLFLAFI
+439 AVLFLAFV

-560 SLDSDEVSLEKIEF
+560 SLDSDEVHLEKIEF

-591 SLKFLNAMGVNIKAK
+591 SLKFLNAMGVNIRAK

-628 ERLKNNAKEVIQFL
+628 ERLKNNAREVIQAL

-661 ECAKKLGISNYHANL
+661 ECAKKLGISNYHAHL
-676 TPEDKAQIINSYK
+676 TPEDKAQIISSYK

-725 ILLLEENLSLL
+725 ILLLEEDLSLL
-736 RKAFDNA
+736 KKAFDNA

-779 LSMSAS
+779 LSMSGS

>member
-67 ALELEQALEENN
+67 ASMSALELEQALEENN
-79 KGDFILNLLLEKTH
+79 RGDFILNLLLEKTH

-187 YASYG
+187 YAN
-192 GASYGGASY
+192 
-201 GGASYGGA
+201 
-209 SYGAGMDKLMQ
+209 YGAGMDKLMQ

-296 SKFLELKAKL
+296 SKFLELKARL

-320 HSVIVVE
+320 HSVIVIE
-327 NGKQIEKH
+327 NGKQTEKH

-342 SVVLVPSGAKIAL
+342 SVVWVPSGAKIAL

-360 NHASVDAS
+360 NSASVDAS

-382 DQILGGYVNVGVPF
+382 DPILGGYVNVGVPF

-402 DFQNSRLSSLLE
+402 NFQNSRLSGLLE

-439 AVLFLAFI
+439 AVLFLAFV
-447 SFLLWQFGLGGN
+447 SFLLWQFGLGGD

-547 KVREH
+547 KTREH

-560 SLDSDEVSLEKIEF
+560 SLDSDEVHLEKIEF

-628 ERLKNNAKEVIQFL
+628 ERLKNNAKEVVQAL

-661 ECAKKLGISNYHANL
+661 ECAKKLGISKYHAHL
-676 TPEDKAQIINSYK
+676 TPEDKAQTISSYK
-689 GVCAMIGDGNN
+689 GVCAMVGDGNN

-713 FEKSALSKSACD
+713 FEKSTLSKSACD
-725 ILLLEENLSLL
+725 ILLLEEDLSLL
-736 RKAFDNA
+736 KKAFDNA

-779 LSMSAS
+779 LSMSCS

-795 LKRS
+795 LKRF

>member
-16 FKEVINHKEL
+16 FKEVIDHKEL
-26 YFCCTGCARVYALLL
+26 HFCCTGCARVYALLL

-192 GASYGGASY
+192 SASYGNANY
-201 GGASYGGA
+201 GVS
-209 SYGAGMDKLMQ
+209 MDKLMQ

-264 ALSAFVYSI
+264 ALSAFVYSV

-296 SKFLELKAKL
+296 SKFLELKARL

-342 SVVLVPSGAKIAL
+342 SVVWVPSGAKIAL

-360 NHASVDAS
+360 SNASVDAS

-382 DQILGGYVNVGVPF
+382 DPILGGYVNVGVPF

-402 DFQNSRLSSLLE
+402 NFQNSRLSGLLE

-547 KVREH
+547 KTREH

-560 SLDSDEVSLEKIEF
+560 SLDSDEINLEKIEF
-574 FAHGLKAN
+574 FAHGLKAS
-582 YHNETLLVG
+582 YRNETLLVG
-591 SLKFLNAMGVNIKAK
+591 SLKFLNAMGVNTRAK

-628 ERLKNNAKEVIQFL
+628 ERLKTNAKEVIQAL
-642 QNKGLELEILSGDN
+642 HNKGLELEILSGDN
-656 ESSVK
+656 ENSVK
-661 ECAKKLGISNYHANL
+661 ECAKKLGISNYHAHL
-676 TPEDKAQIINSYK
+676 TPEDKAQIISSYK
-689 GVCAMIGDGNN
+689 GVCAMVGDGNN

-725 ILLLEENLSLL
+725 ILLLEEDLSLL
-736 RKAFDNA
+736 EKAFGNA

-785 SLLVVLNSLR
+785 SLLVVLNSLK

>member
-16 FKEVINHKEL
+16 FKEVIHHKEL

-58 PVTPQDSMS
+58 PVTPQDSMSTSMS

-134 EIVQKIESLGYGAK
+134 EIVQKIESLGYETK

-187 YASYG
+187 Y
-192 GASYGGASY
+192 
-201 GGASYGGA
+201 ASYGGA

-296 SKFLELKAKL
+296 SKFLELKARL

-402 DFQNSRLSSLLE
+402 NFQNSRLSGLLE

-439 AVLFLAFI
+439 AVLFLALI

-547 KVREH
+547 KTREH

-560 SLDSDEVSLEKIEF
+560 SLDSDEVHLEKIEF

-606 ESANIMVGFAKNKT
+606 ESANIANIMVGFAKNKT

-661 ECAKKLGISNYHANL
+661 ECAKKLGISNYHAHL
-676 TPEDKAQIINSYK
+676 TPEDKAQIISSYK

-725 ILLLEENLSLL
+725 ILLLEEDLSLL
-736 RKAFDNA
+736 KKAFDNA

-779 LSMSAS
+779 LSMSCS

>member
-16 FKEVINHKEL
+16 FKEVIHHKEL
-26 YFCCTGCARVYALLL
+26 YFCCTGCARVYALLT

-58 PVTPQDSMS
+58 PVTPQDSMNI
-67 ALELEQALEENN
+67 LELEQALEENN

-119 THHLQIVFDKSLNPK
+119 THHLQIVFEKSLNPK
-134 EIVQKIESLGYGAK
+134 EIIQKIESLGYGAK

-155 ALKAQKEQRSYLLT
+155 TLKAQKEQRSYLLT

-192 GASYGGASY
+192 STSYG
-201 GGASYGGA
+201 
-209 SYGAGMDKLMQ
+209 GMDKLMQ

-264 ALSAFVYSI
+264 ALSAFVYSL

-296 SKFLELKAKL
+296 SKFLELKARL

-342 SVVLVPSGAKIAL
+342 SVVWVPSGAKIAL

-360 NHASVDAS
+360 NNASVDAS

-382 DQILGGYVNVGVPF
+382 DPILGGYVNVGVPF

-402 DFQNSRLSSLLE
+402 NFQNSRLSGLLE

-427 SSANKIADIFSK
+427 SSANQIADIFSK
-439 AVLFLAFI
+439 AVLFLAFV

-535 EEFDERLLKSLL
+535 EGFDERLLKSLL
-547 KVREH
+547 KTREH

-560 SLDSDEVSLEKIEF
+560 SLHGDEVDLEQIEF

-582 YHNETLLVG
+582 YQNETLLVG
-591 SLKFLNAMGVNIKAK
+591 SLKFLKSMGVDLKVK

-628 ERLKNNAKEVIQFL
+628 ERLKANAKEVIQAL
-642 QNKGLELEILSGDN
+642 QNQGLELEILSGDN

-661 ECAKKLGISNYHANL
+661 ECAKKLGISKYHANL
-676 TPEDKAQIINSYK
+676 TPEDKAQTISSYQ
-689 GVCAMIGDGNN
+689 GVCAMVGDGNN

-725 ILLLEENLSLL
+725 ILLLEEDLSLL
-736 RKAFDNA
+736 KKAFDNA

>member
-79 KGDFILNLLLEKTH
+79 KSDFILNLLLEKTH

-201 GGASYGGA
+201 G
-209 SYGAGMDKLMQ
+209 AGMDKLMQ

-264 ALSAFVYSI
+264 ALSAFVYSV

-296 SKFLELKAKL
+296 SKFLELKARL

-342 SVVLVPSGAKIAL
+342 SVVWVPSGAKIAL

-360 NHASVDAS
+360 NNASVDAS

-382 DQILGGYVNVGVPF
+382 DPILGGYVNVGVPF

-402 DFQNSRLSSLLE
+402 NFQNSRLSGLLE

-447 SFLLWQFGLGGN
+447 SFLLWQFGLGGD

-535 EEFDERLLKSLL
+535 EGFDERLLKSLL
-547 KVREH
+547 KTREH

-560 SLDSDEVSLEKIEF
+560 SLDSDEVHLEKIEF

-620 LCALFILE
+620 LCALFVLE
-628 ERLKNNAKEVIQFL
+628 ERLKNNAKEVIQAL

-656 ESSVK
+656 ENSVK

-676 TPEDKAQIINSYK
+676 TPEDKAQTISSYK

-725 ILLLEENLSLL
+725 ILLLEEDLSLL
-736 RKAFDNA
+736 KKAFDNA

>member
-16 FKEVINHKEL
+16 FKETINHKEL
-26 YFCCTGCARVYALLL
+26 HFCCTGCARVYALLL

-79 KGDFILNLLLEKTH
+79 KGELILNLLLEKTH

-107 LKGVKKVSVNFT
+107 LSGVKKVSVNFT
-119 THHLQIVFDKSLNPK
+119 THHLQIVFEKSLNPK
-134 EIVQKIESLGYGAK
+134 EIIQKIESLGYGAK
-148 IYNAKNY
+148 TYNAKNY
-155 ALKAQKEQRSYLLT
+155 TLKAQKEQRSYLLT

-192 GASYGGASY
+192 GASYGGTN
-201 GGASYGGA
+201 
-209 SYGAGMDKLMQ
+209 YGAGMDKLMQ

-264 ALSAFVYSI
+264 ALSAFVYSL

-296 SKFLELKAKL
+296 SKFLELKARL

-342 SVVLVPSGAKIAL
+342 SVVWVPSGAKIAL

-360 NHASVDAS
+360 NNASVDAS

-382 DQILGGYVNVGVPF
+382 DPILGGYVNVGVPF

-402 DFQNSRLSSLLE
+402 NFQNSRLSSLLE

-427 SSANKIADIFSK
+427 SSANQIADIFSK
-439 AVLFLAFI
+439 AVLFLAFV

-506 TLAKVKK
+506 TLAKVEK

-552 LAHSAILK
+552 LAHNAILK
-560 SLDSDEVSLEKIEF
+560 TLDSDEVNLEQIEF

-582 YHNETLLVG
+582 YQNETLLVG

-628 ERLKNNAKEVIQFL
+628 ERLKNNAREVIQAL
-642 QNKGLELEILSGDN
+642 QNQGLELEILSGDN

-661 ECAKKLGISNYHANL
+661 ECAKKLGISKYHANL
-676 TPEDKAQIINSYK
+676 TPEDKAQVISSYK
-689 GVCAMIGDGNN
+689 GVCAMVGDGNN

-725 ILLLEENLSLL
+725 ILLLEEDLSLL
-736 RKAFDNA
+736 EKAFDNA

>member
-16 FKEVINHKEL
+16 FKEVIHHKEL

-79 KGDFILNLLLEKTH
+79 KGELILNLLLEKTH

-107 LKGVKKVSVNFT
+107 LGGVKKVSVNFT
-119 THHLQIVFDKSLNPK
+119 THHLQIVFEKSLNPK
-134 EIVQKIESLGYGAK
+134 EIIQKIESLGYGAK
-148 IYNAKNY
+148 IYNAQNY
-155 ALKAQKEQRSYLLT
+155 TLKAQKEQRSYLLT

-192 GASYGGASY
+192 SASYGGASY
-201 GGASYGGA
+201 GGASYGT
-209 SYGAGMDKLMQ
+209 GMDKLMQ

-296 SKFLELKAKL
+296 SKFLELKARL

-342 SVVLVPSGAKIAL
+342 SVVWVPSGAKIAL

-360 NHASVDAS
+360 SNASVDAS

-382 DQILGGYVNVGVPF
+382 DPILGGYVNVGVPF

-402 DFQNSRLSSLLE
+402 NFQNSRLSGLLE

-427 SSANKIADIFSK
+427 SSANQIADIFSK
-439 AVLFLAFI
+439 AVLFLAFV

-535 EEFDERLLKSLL
+535 EEFDGRLLKSLL

-560 SLDSDEVSLEKIEF
+560 SLDGDEVSLEQIEF
-574 FAHGLKAN
+574 FAHGLKAS
-582 YHNETLLVG
+582 YQNETLLVG
-591 SLKFLNAMGVNIKAK
+591 SLKFLNAMGVGIKTK

-628 ERLKNNAKEVIQFL
+628 ERLKANAKEVIQAL

-661 ECAKKLGISNYHANL
+661 ECAKKLGISKYHANL
-676 TPEDKAQIINSYK
+676 TPEDKAQIISSYK

-725 ILLLEENLSLL
+725 ILLLEEDLSLL
-736 RKAFDNA
+736 EKAFHNA

-779 LSMSAS
+779 LSMSGS

>member
-16 FKEVINHKEL
+16 FKETINHKEL
-26 YFCCTGCARVYALLL
+26 HFCCTGCARVYALLT

-58 PVTPQDSMS
+58 PVTLQDPMNI
-67 ALELEQALEENN
+67 LELEQALEENN
-79 KGDFILNLLLEKTH
+79 KGELILNLLLEKTH

-134 EIVQKIESLGYGAK
+134 EIIQKIESLGYGAK
-148 IYNAKNY
+148 IYNAQNY
-155 ALKAQKEQRSYLLT
+155 TLKAQKEQRSYLLT

-192 GASYGGASY
+192 SAGYGGASY
-201 GGASYGGA
+201 GS
-209 SYGAGMDKLMQ
+209 GMDKLMQ

-285 ASSTILTLVFG
+285 ASGTILTLVFG
-296 SKFLELKAKL
+296 SKFLELKARL

-342 SVVLVPSGAKIAL
+342 SVVWVPSGAKIAL

-360 NHASVDAS
+360 NNASVDAS

-382 DQILGGYVNVGVPF
+382 DPILGGYVNVGVPF

-402 DFQNSRLSSLLE
+402 TFQNSRLSSLLE

-439 AVLFLAFI
+439 AVLFLAFV

-526 VLLKEKIIY
+526 VLLKEKIIH

-547 KVREH
+547 KTREH
-552 LAHSAILK
+552 LAHSTILK
-560 SLDSDEVSLEKIEF
+560 TLNGDEISLEKIEF
-574 FAHGLKAN
+574 FAHGLKASYQN
-582 YHNETLLVG
+582 KTLLVG
-591 SLKFLNAMGVNIKAK
+591 SLKFLKSMGVDLKVK

-628 ERLKNNAKEVIQFL
+628 ERLKANAKEVIQAL

-661 ECAKKLGISNYHANL
+661 ECAKKLGISKYHAHL
-676 TPEDKAQIINSYK
+676 TPEDKAQIISSYK

-725 ILLLEENLSLL
+725 ILLLEEDLSLL
-736 RKAFDNA
+736 EKAFHNA

>member
-67 ALELEQALEENN
+67 TLELEQALEENN
-79 KGDFILNLLLEKTH
+79 KGELILNLLLEKTH

-107 LKGVKKVSVNFT
+107 LKGVKKVSMNFT

-155 ALKAQKEQRSYLLT
+155 ALKTQKEQRSYLLT

-192 GASYGGASY
+192 SASYGS
-201 GGASYGGA
+201 A
-209 SYGAGMDKLMQ
+209 SYGASMDKLMQ

-264 ALSAFVYSI
+264 ALSAFVYSL

-296 SKFLELKAKL
+296 SKFLELKARL

-342 SVVLVPSGAKIAL
+342 SVVWVPSGAKIAL

-360 NHASVDAS
+360 NNASVDAS

-382 DQILGGYVNVGVPF
+382 DPILGGYVNVGVPF

-402 DFQNSRLSSLLE
+402 NFQNSRLSGLLE

-439 AVLFLAFI
+439 AVLFLAFV
-447 SFLLWQFGLGGN
+447 SFLLWQFGLGGD

-506 TLAKVKK
+506 TLAKVEK

-535 EEFDERLLKSLL
+535 EGFDERLLKSLL
-547 KVREH
+547 KTREH

-560 SLDSDEVSLEKIEF
+560 TLDGDEVNLEQIEF

-582 YHNETLLVG
+582 YQNETLLVG
-591 SLKFLNAMGVNIKAK
+591 SLKFLNAMGVGIKAK

-628 ERLKNNAKEVIQFL
+628 ERLKANAKEVIQAL
-642 QNKGLELEILSGDN
+642 QNQGLELEILSGDN

-661 ECAKKLGISNYHANL
+661 ECAKKLGISKYHAHL
-676 TPEDKAQIINSYK
+676 TPEDKAQTISSYK

-725 ILLLEENLSLL
+725 ILLLEEDLSLL
-736 RKAFDNA
+736 EKAFHNA

>member
-16 FKEVINHKEL
+16 FKETINHKEL

-79 KGDFILNLLLEKTH
+79 KSDFILNLLLEKTH

-107 LKGVKKVSVNFT
+107 LGGVKKVSVNFT
-119 THHLQIVFDKSLNPK
+119 THHLQIVFEKSLDPK

-201 GGASYGGA
+201 GGASYG
-209 SYGAGMDKLMQ
+209 SGMDKLMQ

-264 ALSAFVYSI
+264 ALSAFVYSL

-296 SKFLELKAKL
+296 SKFLELKARL

-342 SVVLVPSGAKIAL
+342 SVVWVPSGAKIAL

-360 NHASVDAS
+360 NNASVDAS
-368 LISGEFKPLELGVN
+368 LISGEFKPLELEVN
-382 DQILGGYVNVGVPF
+382 DPILGGYVNVGVPF

-402 DFQNSRLSSLLE
+402 NFQNSRLSGLLE

-427 SSANKIADIFSK
+427 SSANQIADIFSK
-439 AVLFLAFI
+439 AVLFLAFV

-535 EEFDERLLKSLL
+535 EEFDGRLLKSLL
-547 KVREH
+547 KTREH

-560 SLDSDEVSLEKIEF
+560 TLNGDEVSLEKIEF

-591 SLKFLNAMGVNIKAK
+591 SLKFLKSMGVDLKAK

-628 ERLKNNAKEVIQFL
+628 ERLKANAKEVIQAL
-642 QNKGLELEILSGDN
+642 QNQGLELEILSGDN

-661 ECAKKLGISNYHANL
+661 ECAKKLGISKYHAHL
-676 TPEDKAQIINSYK
+676 TPEDKAQIISSYK

-725 ILLLEENLSLL
+725 ILLLEEDLSLL
-736 RKAFDNA
+736 EKAFHNA

-779 LSMSAS
+779 LSMSGS

>member
-16 FKEVINHKEL
+16 FKEVIHHKEL
-26 YFCCTGCARVYALLL
+26 HFCCAGCARVYALLL

-58 PVTPQDSMS
+58 PVTPQDSMN

-192 GASYGGASY
+192 
-201 GGASYGGA
+201 
-209 SYGAGMDKLMQ
+209 AGMDKLMQ

-264 ALSAFVYSI
+264 ALSAFVYSL

-296 SKFLELKAKL
+296 SKFLELKARL

-327 NGKQIEKH
+327 NGKQTEKH

-342 SVVLVPSGAKIAL
+342 SVVWVPSGARIAL

-382 DQILGGYVNVGVPF
+382 DPILGGYVNVGVPF

-402 DFQNSRLSSLLE
+402 TFQNSRLSGLLE

-447 SFLLWQFGLGGN
+447 SFLLWQFGLGGD

-506 TLAKVKK
+506 TLAKVEK

-535 EEFDERLLKSLL
+535 EGFDERLLKSLL
-547 KVREH
+547 KTREH

-560 SLDSDEVSLEKIEF
+560 SLDGDEVSLETIEF
-574 FAHGLKAN
+574 FAHGLKAS

-591 SLKFLNAMGVNIKAK
+591 SLKFLNAMGVNIRAK

-628 ERLKNNAKEVIQFL
+628 ERLKNNAKEVVQAL

-661 ECAKKLGISNYHANL
+661 ECTKKLGISNYHAHL
-676 TPEDKAQIINSYK
+676 TPEDKAQIIRSYK
-689 GVCAMIGDGNN
+689 GVCAMVGDGNN

-725 ILLLEENLSLL
+725 ILLLEEDLSLL
-736 RKAFDNA
+736 EKAFDNA

-748 VVLQNIVLSLIYNAI
+748 VVLQNIVLSLIYNAV

>member
-16 FKEVINHKEL
+16 FKEVINHREL
-26 YFCCTGCARVYALLL
+26 YFCCTGCARVYALLT

-79 KGDFILNLLLEKTH
+79 KGELILNLLLEKTH

-155 ALKAQKEQRSYLLT
+155 TLKAQKEQRSYLLT

-192 GASYGGASY
+192 AASYGS
-201 GGASYGGA
+201 A

-296 SKFLELKAKL
+296 SKFLELKARL

-342 SVVLVPSGAKIAL
+342 SVVWVPSGAKIAL

-360 NHASVDAS
+360 NNASVDAS

-382 DQILGGYVNVGVPF
+382 DPILGGYVNVGVPF

-402 DFQNSRLSSLLE
+402 NFQNSRLSGLLE

-439 AVLFLAFI
+439 AVLFLAFV

-467 ISVLVISCPCAFAL
+467 ISVLVISCPCTFAL

-535 EEFDERLLKSLL
+535 KEFDERLLKSLL
-547 KVREH
+547 KTREH
-552 LAHSAILK
+552 LAHSAIFK
-560 SLDSDEVSLEKIEF
+560 SLHGDEVSLEKIEF
-574 FAHGLKAN
+574 FAHGLKAS
-582 YHNETLLVG
+582 YQNETLLVG
-591 SLKFLNAMGVNIKAK
+591 SLKFLKSMGVGIKTK

-628 ERLKNNAKEVIQFL
+628 ERLKANAKEVIQAL
-642 QNKGLELEILSGDN
+642 QNQGLELEILSGDN

-661 ECAKKLGISNYHANL
+661 ECAKKLGISKYHAHL
-676 TPEDKAQIINSYK
+676 TPEDKAQIVSSYQ
-689 GVCAMIGDGNN
+689 GVCAMVGDGNN

-725 ILLLEENLSLL
+725 ILLLEEDLSLL
-736 RKAFDNA
+736 EKAFHNA

-795 LKRS
+795 LKRT

>member
-47 FYDKLNDSTLA
+47 FYDKLNDSVLA

-79 KGDFILNLLLEKTH
+79 KSDFILNLLLEKTH

-107 LKGVKKVSVNFT
+107 LRGVKKVSVNFT

-192 GASYGGASY
+192 SASYGGASY
-201 GGASYGGA
+201 GT
-209 SYGAGMDKLMQ
+209 GMDKLMQ

-296 SKFLELKAKL
+296 SKFLELKARL

-402 DFQNSRLSSLLE
+402 NFQNSRLSSLLE

-547 KVREH
+547 KTREH

-582 YHNETLLVG
+582 YHNETLLAG
-591 SLKFLNAMGVNIKAK
+591 SLKFLNAMGVNIRAK

-642 QNKGLELEILSGDN
+642 QNKGLELEILSGDH

-676 TPEDKAQIINSYK
+676 TPEDKAQIISSYK
-689 GVCAMIGDGNN
+689 GACAMMGDGNN

-725 ILLLEENLSLL
+725 ILLLEEDLSLL
-736 RKAFDNA
+736 KKAFDNA

-748 VVLQNIVLSLIYNAI
+748 VVLQNIILSLIYNAI

-795 LKRS
+795 LKRF